1 MPTLPQLIEEDI
13 QRLDET
19 LREFNAQTDATTSLI
34 IDKGGFLIAHHG
46 DDKQFDLTT
55 IGALASGA
63 FMANQT
69 IAGLVNEKTFD
80 SIYQQ
85 GETFSMFVINVDE
98 HCLLAVIFQ
107 SRAGVGVVKFYA
119 GFAVKRIAQQLVIA
133 QQRNPGAGFDLS
145 ELNTANTQELFR
157 KKPVV
162 APVEEP
168 VAEAPEPE
176 TPDLVSTDI
185 HFECSACNQS
195 LEVSAE
201 GAGREFSCPN
211 CGEILVVPKAAV

>member
-119 GFAVKRIAQQLVIA
+119 SFAVKRIAQQLVVA
-133 QQRNPGAGFDLS
+133 QERSPGKGFDLS

-157 KKPVV
+157 KKPVA
-162 APVEEP
+162 APVVET
-168 VAEAPEPE
+168 PEPE
-176 TPDLVSTDI
+176 TPDPVGTDI
-185 HFECSACNQS
+185 HFECSACNQP
-195 LEVSAE
+195 LEVGAE

-211 CGEILVVPKAAV
+211 CGEIIVVPKAAV